1 MAYYTYFFIYT
12 ILEKLTN
19 ILSRL
24 IAIKKNN
31 ESNKKIARYLI
42 FVLFATVFWF
52 LNALSKDYTTT
63 VSYPVNYVGFPKDKV
78 LIKELPEEL
87 SMDVKG
93 YGFALLR
100 YKISTAFLPIT
111 FNINS
116 YTDNKLVKNNILN
129 YTIITD
135 NIKNKIS
142 KKLSKD
148 IQIIKIS
155 PDTIGLHFSR
165 IIKKKVPIKP
175 SVDITFANQ
184 YAQNGQI
191 TVSPDSVTIDAPSVY
206 IDTIKFV
213 ETNLI
218 NFKDLNKSVKR
229 NVSINKKE
237 GVKYEFTRTVV
248 NIPVDQFIES
258 TKEVKIEILNIPDNI
273 RLRLFPDKIK
283 INYRVG
289 LSNFRNITEEDFNIS
304 VDYDELTSTSNILKV
319 YLKKYPENIT
329 NIKISPSKVESIIEK
344 NNQ

>member
-1 MAYYTYFFIYT
+1 M
-12 ILEKLTN
+12 EKLTN

-24 IAIKKNN
+24 ISIKKNN

-63 VSYPVNYVGFPKDKV
+63 VSYPVNYVGFPSDKV
-78 LIKELPEEL
+78 LIKDLPEEL

-100 YKISTAFLPIT
+100 YKVSTAFLPIT

-155 PDTIGLHFSR
+155 PDTIGLHFSK
-165 IIKKKVPIKP
+165 IIKKKVPIKA
-175 SVDITFANQ
+175 SVNITFANQ

-191 TVSPDSVTIDAPSVY
+191 IVSPDSVVIHAPSIVM
-206 IDTIKFV
+206 DTIKFV
-213 ETNLI
+213 KTNLI
-218 NFKDLNKSVKR
+218 YFKNLNKSIKR
-229 NVSINKKE
+229 NVSIDKQD
-237 GVKYEFTRTVV
+237 GIKYEFSRTVINV
-248 NIPVDQFIES
+248 PVDQFIEC
-258 TKEVKIEILNIPDNI
+258 TKEVSIDITNIPESI
-273 RLRLFPDKIK
+273 KLRLFPDKIK
-283 INYRVG
+283 VNYRVG
-289 LSNFRNITEEDFNIS
+289 LSNFKKVTEKDFSIS
-304 VDYDELTSTSNILKV
+304 VDFNELTSASNILKV
-319 YLKKYPENIT
+319 NLKEYPSNIT

-344 NNQ
+344 E